1 MKTRFTLT
9 SLTLA
14 SLLMASTAAMAGGSS
29 NGNFNVTM
37 KLTGQCAAITVDGGS
52 AALAADSAEKTGDA
66 ITNGADIN
74 FGDHVAI
81 SGAAAVDGSSKGST
95 TSGIKVICSKNMP
108 FNITLDSTNKTNS
121 TGEGLMKGVTNGNTD
136 EIGYQLYKP
145 TIENAGTWENTIGT
159 SSNYSDGD
167 KWGKDANALTLR
179 GKGYASPI
187 VIPVFARVPAGSL
200 DKYLDRY
207 QDRVNVTLSW

>member
-1 MKTRFTLT
+1 
-9 SLTLA
+9 
-14 SLLMASTAAMAGGSS
+14 
-29 NGNFNVTM
+29 
-37 KLTGQCAAITVDGGS
+37 
-52 AALAADSAEKTGDA
+52 
-66 ITNGADIN
+66 
-74 FGDHVAI
+74 
-81 SGAAAVDGSSKGST
+81 
-95 TSGIKVICSKNMP
+95 
-108 FNITLDSTNKTNS
+108 
-121 TGEGLMKGVTNGNTD
+121 MKGVTNGNTD

-167 KWGKDANALTLR
+167 KWGKDANALTLC